1 MFVCPMD
8 VSLID
13 SRLGDE
19 QLLVFDFIFSEGV
32 GALHVQNSGK
42 LYAILLVRSAK
53 SDLDIISV
61 SSNKKNACGKS
72 GSFQRVQNQSTK

>member
-32 GALHVQNSGK
+32 GAVHVQNSGK
-42 LYAILLVRSAK
+42 LYAILLARSAE

-61 SSNKKNACGKS
+61 SSNKVNVCGKS
-72 GSFQRVQNQSTK
+72 GSFQRVRNESTK

>member
-8 VSLID
+8 VSLIV

-42 LYAILLVRSAK
+42 LHAILLARSAK

-61 SSNKKNACGKS
+61 SSNNVNAH
-72 GSFQRVQNQSTK
+72 R

>member
-19 QLLVFDFIFSEGV
+19 QLLVFGFIFSEGV

-42 LYAILLVRSAK
+42 LYMSY
-53 SDLDIISV
+53 
-61 SSNKKNACGKS
+61 SSRAPPNE
-72 GSFQRVQNQSTK
+72 T

>member
-32 GALHVQNSGK
+32 GAVRFLWKWKAMSG
-42 LYAILLVRSAK
+42 
-53 SDLDIISV
+53 
-61 SSNKKNACGKS
+61 
-72 GSFQRVQNQSTK
+72 